1 MGLPIIGIFS
11 AVSGV
16 FSSVAGWAIDSVI
29 AAITSWVLS
38 GVLALIEAVWSVID
52 TSTSPTPA
60 ASWFSGPGSSP
71 FEMALGIGGVMLL
84 LTSMAAVIRAVLS
97 GSPGGIAKAVGRD
110 LPAAIFTMVATIAFT
125 SVALELTDAISDWV
139 WAGTREDAKRAM
151 DRLALLL
158 RTGLPGLHFVA
169 VALALLVLLAMVFLW
184 IVLYVREALLYL
196 VIVFAAA
203 FAWPMMVFPPLRDT
217 AKKAGELLL
226 ALIIC
231 KPVIALALS
240 VGVSAMANIGNNDQA
255 STVAQLGTLVSGVIV
270 FGLAAFMPF
279 VVFKLLPVAAAAVVA
294 QGVSSGPM
302 RAGQQGMQMQY
313 YGRQLTSG
321 GKVPGVQAGAG
332 AGGGASAAGG
342 GVAAGGGGAAA
353 GGVGA
358 AAAVGLAGVAVA
370 GVSRA
375 AKAVKNT
382 ATQTA
387 GAATSTGCE
396 P

>member
-1 MGLPIIGIFS
+1 M
-11 AVSGV
+11 
-16 FSSVAGWAIDSVI
+16 
-29 AAITSWVLS
+29 
-38 GVLALIEAVWSVID
+38 LA
-52 TSTSPTPA
+52 
-60 ASWFSGPGSSP
+60 
-71 FEMALGIGGVMLL
+71 
-84 LTSMAAVIRAVLS
+84 

-125 SVALELTDAISDWV
+125 SVTLELTDAISDWV
-139 WAGTREDAKRAM
+139 WAGTRDDAKRAL
-151 DRLALLL
+151 DQLALLL

-169 VALALLVLLAMVFLW
+169 VALAVLVLVAMVFLW

-240 VGVSAMANIGNNDQA
+240 VGVSAMATIGNNDQA

-294 QGVSSGPM
+294 QGVAVGADARRSAGHADAVLRPSADQRRQGP
-302 RAGQQGMQMQY
+302 R
-313 YGRQLTSG
+313 
-321 GKVPGVQAGAG
+321 QAGRRQRRRPERWW
-332 AGGGASAAGG
+332 
-342 GVAAGGGGAAA
+342 AAA
-353 GGVGA
+353 ARRRRRCGGRRWRGA
-358 AAAVGLAGVAVA
+358 AAAAGPAGVAVA
-370 GVSRA
+370 GVSMA

-387 GAATSTGCE
+387 GAATSAAG
-396 P
+396 